1 MATVTNAPYSFD
13 YRLQPMYSEYYT
25 VQAAAT
31 DDRGLTTFSS
41 FVSFLAYPPP
51 PPNDAFANRSNLS
64 GFYVLAAGSTAGAT
78 AEPGEANLAGGLD
91 GGSVW
96 WAWTAPASGTATI
109 TGQGYD
115 SSLYVF
121 TGSSVSDLT
130 PLVTGPPPQSLS
142 PSFQVS
148 FPAVAGT
155 TYQLAG
161 ESLSP
166 SAGDLVFSLF
176 LDARQFSQFEHLE
189 DGTFRFRFASTPG
202 PTWII
207 EASTNLVDW
216 ISLATNSAPHGLF
229 EFVDSDATNFQRRF
243 YRSVMQP

>member
-1 MATVTNAPYSFD
+1 MTISSPVT
-13 YRLQPMYSEYYT
+13 
-25 VQAAAT
+25 
-31 DDRGLTTFSS
+31 
-41 FVSFLAYPPP
+41 FLAYPPP

-64 GFYVLAAGSTAGAT
+64 GFYVLATGSTAGAT
-78 AEPGEANLAGGLD
+78 AEPGEANLAGGPD

-96 WAWTAPASGTATI
+96 WAWTAPASGTAII
-109 TGQGYD
+109 TGQGCD
-115 SSLYVF
+115 SSLSVF
-121 TGSSVSDLT
+121 IGSSVSDLT

-216 ISLATNSAPHGLF
+216 ISLATNSAPNGLF